1 MDFVPFE
8 LPAVMGPLAIDENNI
23 FNMTAKRSPFL
34 RVEHSDIT
42 GVENP
47 SKRIKVEVE
56 DKKFVVKAPDLAE
69 RVAFD
74 IESEMYRYF
83 GGVNRK
89 YKEKARSLLF
99 NLKDRSNPELRARVL
114 SGEITPENLCSMNAE
129 QLASKEL
136 SEWRMAKAEEFAHM
150 VVLTEPDEGQPRL
163 VKKTHK
169 GEFEVTV
176 EKDDV
181 LTEVVTAGAQQ
192 RVALPA
198 KQEVVDMVEPMS
210 GIQVTGNTMA
220 EVNGGKKQKFPIRDV
235 NLTAGSSSSEAL
247 LGR

>member
-1 MDFVPFE
+1 MI
-8 LPAVMGPLAIDENNI
+8 LQ
-23 FNMTAKRSPFL
+23 
-34 RVEHSDIT
+34 
-42 GVENP
+42 
-47 SKRIKVEVE
+47 
-56 DKKFVVKAPDLAE
+56 

-74 IESEMYRYF
+74 VESEMYRHF

-136 SEWRMAKAEEFAHM
+136 SEWRIAKAEEFAHM
-150 VVLTEPDEGQPRL
+150 IVLTEPDGGQPRL

-181 LTEVVTAGAQQ
+181 LTEVVTAGSQQ
-192 RVALPA
+192 RVALPI
-198 KQEVVDMVEPMS
+198 KQEAADVPESSSVTQE
-210 GIQVTGNTMA
+210 TGNTTVD
-220 EVNGGKKQKFPIRDV
+220 VNGGKQPKLAIREL
-235 NLTAGSSSSEAL
+235 NSEMFAGIL
-247 LGR
+247 